1 MRLCRYFGFLS
12 LFLVLLL
19 SSCTESSTQAAS
31 SSQIERPDME
41 FSTVTYSLGQ
51 SEFPPVIMTAS
62 SMQIYEDEGVAILND
77 VSFIQKN
84 SEKLIIMQGSCDDAK
99 VNTRTYSAVLGG
111 EVSIQRPDDG
121 LAIKGS
127 DITWDNDLQ
136 RISTDKS
143 FILLYDSD
151 SEIQGI
157 GLTCD
162 FRTSTYEFD
171 TITEGRLAP

>member
-1 MRLCRYFGFLS
+1 
-12 LFLVLLL
+12 
-19 SSCTESSTQAAS
+19 
-31 SSQIERPDME
+31 
-41 FSTVTYSLGQ
+41 
-51 SEFPPVIMTAS
+51 
-62 SMQIYEDEGVAILND
+62 MQIYEDEGVAILND